1 MAYYRPGPHA
11 WQHTYQNGGPI
22 MISENITGINP
33 VKINQVHLDLG
44 TIEKYDTTGPRYTSY
59 PTAVEF
65 HEGIDS
71 DDYKKATLDANGA
84 FLPRELSLYFH
95 LPFCRHLCFYC
106 GCNKIVTK
114 NQQKSDLYLDYL
126 FREIQMHGELIDH
139 DRKVQQL
146 HLGGGTPTFYTAE
159 QIEGLM
165 NQIRRYFT
173 LVSAEDRDYSIEIDP
188 RTVGYKYL
196 LSLARLGFNR
206 ISLGIQDFNPEVQ
219 KAVHRLQ
226 PEAQTKELIYQAQ
239 SLGFKSINVDL
250 ICGLP
255 KQDQHTFATTLD
267 RIIECLPDRI
277 SIYSYAHLPAMFP
290 AQKRI
295 NEADLPTAHE
305 KIALYQMTAE
315 KLLEAGYQHIGMDHF
330 ARPDDSLTTA
340 LSQKTLHRSFQGY
353 TTHKDCDL
361 LGIGVSS
368 IGSLE
373 QLYYQ
378 NARDLDEYYRL
389 LDEGILPIKKGVQLN
404 LDDNIRKSVIMQI
417 MCEGKI
423 DKNQIQQFHG
433 IRFDVYFE
441 SELLALG
448 TLADD
453 GLVQVR
459 KDQIRITSTG
469 RFFLRNIAM
478 IFDAYRQ
485 SGPGSRF
492 SKLL

>member
-1 MAYYRPGPHA
+1 
-11 WQHTYQNGGPI
+11 
-22 MISENITGINP
+22 MISENVTDINP
-33 VKINQVHLDLG
+33 VKNNEVHLDLG

-65 HEGIDS
+65 HEGIDI

-114 NQQKSDLYLDYL
+114 NLQKSDLYLDYL
-126 FREIQMHGELIDH
+126 FREIKMHGELIDH

-146 HLGGGTPTFYTAE
+146 HLGGGTPTFYTIE
-159 QIEGLM
+159 QIESLM
-165 NQIRRYFT
+165 NQVRRYFT
-173 LVSAEDRDYSIEIDP
+173 LVSTEDRDYSIEIDP

-206 ISLGIQDFNPEVQ
+206 VSLGIQDFNPEVQ

-255 KQDQHTFATTLD
+255 KQNQRSFSTTLD

-295 NEADLPTAHE
+295 NETDLPTAHE

-340 LSQKTLHRSFQGY
+340 LSHKTLHRSFQGY

-389 LDEGILPIKKGVQLN
+389 LDEGVLPIKKGVQLN

-448 TLADD
+448 ALADD
-453 GLVQVR
+453 GLVEIG
-459 KDQIRITSTG
+459 KDQITITSTG

-485 SGPGSRF
+485 SGSGKRF
-492 SKLL
+492 SKVL

>member
-1 MAYYRPGPHA
+1 
-11 WQHTYQNGGPI
+11 
-22 MISENITGINP
+22 MISENIVDINST
-33 VKINQVHLDLG
+33 NSDQVCLDLV

-71 DDYKKATLDANGA
+71 EDYKRAAIDANGA
-84 FLPRELSLYFH
+84 LLPRDLSLYFH

-114 NQQKSDLYLDYL
+114 NQQKSDKYLDYL
-126 FREIQMHGELIDH
+126 FREIKMHGELIDH

-146 HLGGGTPTFYTAE
+146 HLGGGTPTYYSVD
-159 QIEGLM
+159 QIEMLM
-165 NQIRRYFT
+165 NQVRRYFS
-173 LVSAEDRDYSIEIDP
+173 LVSADDRDYSIEIDP
-188 RTVGYKYL
+188 RTVGYQYL
-196 LSLARLGFNR
+196 LNLKRLGFNR
-206 ISLGIQDFNPEVQ
+206 ISLGVQDFNPQVQ
-219 KAVHRLQ
+219 KAIHRIQ
-226 PEAQTKELIYQAQ
+226 PESQTQDLILQAR
-239 SLGFKSINVDL
+239 SLGYQSINVDL

-255 KQDQHTFATTLD
+255 KQNPDSFATTLD
-267 RIIECLPDRI
+267 RIIKCAPDRI

-295 NEADLPTAHE
+295 HEEDLPEADE

-315 KLLEAGYQHIGMDHF
+315 KLLAAGYQHIGMDHF
-330 ARPDDSLTTA
+330 ARPDDALAIA
-340 LSQKTLHRSFQGY
+340 LSEKTLHRSFQGY

-368 IGSLE
+368 IGSME

-389 LDEGILPIKKGVQLN
+389 LDEGQLPVKRGVKLS
-404 LDDNIRKSVIMQI
+404 LDDIIRKSVIMQI

-423 DKNQIQQFHG
+423 DKAQIQQFHG
-433 IRFDVYFE
+433 IRFDVYFD
-441 SELLALG
+441 SELKALDK
-448 TLADD
+448 LVDD
-453 GLVQVR
+453 GLLEVDD
-459 KDQIRITSTG
+459 KQIRITPTG

-478 IFDAYRQ
+478 VFDAYRQ
-485 SGPGSRF
+485 SGPSSRF
-492 SKLL
+492 SKVL